1 MPLWLAATCMILVLV
16 VALAAILYGLTRP
29 AEAPPPNIDW
39 KAANH
44 PELRVLLR
52 QGDRLGALE
61 LYRSLS
67 GSDKVTARAAL
78 DHLLAHPDAY
88 GD

>member
-1 MPLWLAATCMILVLV
+1 
-16 VALAAILYGLTRP
+16 
-29 AEAPPPNIDW
+29 
-39 KAANH
+39 
-44 PELRVLLR
+44 
-52 QGDRLGALE
+52 LGALE

-78 DHLLAHPDAY
+78 DHILAHPDAY